1 MKYIYSILFFS
12 AGFISF
18 GQNVQKEEKKHA
30 QIIENPEKYEQ
41 EGGVLTDELLGH
53 KIPDKVKRHELI
65 TMDFTIHYNLQVN
78 ENKELEAIRTT
89 GGDYDSAK
97 KSWINRNQAT
107 YEGLQNITTEKY
119 VTPEVRMSKL
129 NQ

>member
-41 EGGVLTDELLGH
+41 EGGVLTDEILGN
-53 KIPDKVKRHELI
+53 KIPDKAKRHELNSK
-65 TMDFTIHYNLQVN
+65 DFTIHYNLQFN
-78 ENKELEAIRTT
+78 ENKDLEAIRSK

-97 KSWINRNQAT
+97 KSWIDKNQET
-107 YEGLQNITTEKY
+107 YEGAQRITSEGY
-119 VTPEVRMSKL
+119 LSPEERMSK
-129 NQ
+129 NNK